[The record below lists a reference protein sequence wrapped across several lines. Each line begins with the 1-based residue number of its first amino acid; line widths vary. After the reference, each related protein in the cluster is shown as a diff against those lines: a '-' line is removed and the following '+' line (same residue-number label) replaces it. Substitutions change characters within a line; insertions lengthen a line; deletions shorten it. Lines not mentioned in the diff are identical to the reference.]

1 MTATHAALM
10 WRGITPPVMGRKTIC
25 PQCSAGRSKPDE
37 PCLSIYAHADRVE
50 WRCWHCDWQDGEMI

>member
-1 MTATHAALM
+1 MTAAHAALM

-50 WRCWHCDWQDGEMI
+50 WR